1 MKITVISVYSSWNN
15 GAREIE
21 FWGPDPKIVDMPAA
35 WTPTSELVTFVQ
47 VTGITH
53 APSQVG
59 IMSCNSIGC
68 SVNAVTASTTIPDP
82 PTAVLVRVFDE
93 NTLNISITRPLND
106 GGANITHYK
115 VVPFMAANRSITA
128 HWRLDTIDKHG
139 AVKEILSGAW
149 INSAVSATYP
159 ALNGAGNGLAFNRA
173 QTTR

>member
-1 MKITVISVYSSWNN
+1 MKITVSVFTHHGTMEPVKSNLGTRSQ
-15 GAREIE
+15 
-21 FWGPDPKIVDMPAA
+21 DCDMPAA

-82 PTAVLVRVFDE
+82 HTSVLVRVFDE

-106 GGANITHYK
+106 GGANITHYT
-115 VVPFMAANRSITA
+115 VVPFMAKSINHGA
-128 HWRLDTIDKHG
+128 LAADTIDKHG
-139 AVKEILSGAW
+139 AVKEI
-149 INSAVSATYP
+149 SAAPGSTA
-159 ALNGAGNGLAFNRA
+159 
-173 QTTR
+173 